1 MPAFARRP
9 AISLGRYRYRRAVI
23 LDWHFYALAIPAVLM
38 LGLSKGGFAGIGA
51 LSLPMLAFVI
61 SPVQAA
67 AILLPIL
74 IVQDVVG
81 VWAFRRTVDWRLI
94 GWMMPGAILGIL
106 LGYLFAAKLSES
118 AVLGAVGVISIVFGA
133 YRLWAERNGPP
144 QVAKGLPEW
153 LGMLFGV
160 ASGFTS
166 QIAHAG
172 QPPFQIWVLPRR
184 LPRDVLVGTTAIF
197 FAAVNWIKVPAYIAL
212 GQFTHANLLTAAALL
227 PVAIASTVAGVWLV
241 RRVSA
246 ERFYVAIYV
255 LMVLVGAKWCGTRSC
270 DGGSAQI
277 GRSLRKINA

>member
-1 MPAFARRP
+1 
-9 AISLGRYRYRRAVI
+9 VI

-51 LSLPMLAFVI
+51 LSLPMLAFI
-61 SPVQAA
+61 IPPVQAA

-81 VWAFRRTVDWRLI
+81 VWAFRRTVDWRLL
-94 GWMMPGAILGIL
+94 GWMMPGAILGIV

-118 AVLGAVGVISIVFGA
+118 AVLGAVGAISLVFGA
-133 YRLWAERNGPP
+133 YRIWAERNGPP
-144 QVAKGLPEW
+144 QVARGLPEW
-153 LGMLFGV
+153 LGSVFGI

-172 QPPFQIWVLPRR
+172 QPPFQVWVLPRR
-184 LPRDVLVGTTAIF
+184 LSRDVLVGTTAIF

-212 GQFTHANLLTAAALL
+212 GEFTHANLLTAASLL
-227 PVAIASTVAGVWLV
+227 PVAVASTFAGVWLV
-241 RRVSA
+241 RRVSP

-255 LMVLVGAKWCGTRSC
+255 LMVLVGAKLIW
-270 DGGSAQI
+270 DAI
-277 GRSLRKINA
+277 A

>member
-1 MPAFARRP
+1 M
-9 AISLGRYRYRRAVI
+9 IT
-23 LDWHFYALAIPAVLM
+23 DWHFYAVAVPAVLL
-38 LGLSKGGFAGIGA
+38 LGLSKGGFAGVGA

-94 GWMMPGAILGIL
+94 AWMMPGTVLGIVL
-106 LGYLFAAKLSES
+106 AYLFAAKLSES
-118 AVLGAVGVISIVFGA
+118 AVLAAVGAISIVFGL

-144 QVAKGLPEW
+144 QVTKGLPEW
-153 LGMLFGV
+153 LGSVFGI

-172 QPPFQIWVLPRR
+172 QPPYQMWVLPRR
-184 LPRDVLVGTTAIF
+184 LPRDVLVGTTALF
-197 FAAVNWIKVPAYIAL
+197 FAAVNWIKVPAYVAL
-212 GQFTHANLLTAAALL
+212 GQFTRANLLTAAMLV
-227 PVAIASTVAGVWLV
+227 PVAILSTLAGVWLV

-255 LMVLVGAKWCGTRSC
+255 LMILVGAKLLF
-270 DGGSAQI
+270 DGM
-277 GRSLRKINA
+277 R